1 MPGETFDEAREK
13 AVTFI
18 VTQSQYIDTLPN
30 SIVKSDIEGFKPIR
44 FYMSRFT
51 RV

>member
-1 MPGETFDEAREK
+1 MPGNTFDEAREK

-18 VTQSQYIDTLPN
+18 ETQSLNTLPN